1 MWYRSAFSVW
11 HMNISRLSQWSLA
24 YVPRRHRVMNFPW
37 ASRNPTRMPGRY
49 DADRCLDPTTLAGRC
64 RIPWILGNGVLWKV
78 CKVSS
83 CLIILCAFGHTCSH
97 VPTISHCFGW
107 KPNAQ
112 VETSIFEGANFA
124 FQNRGLRKVQVDARS
139 CRYLHQAWTQK
150 KATLVFSRCVSL
162 QGPRLISGPH
172 SLGRDQGRRYCCVR
186 LVFASAVFILTM
198 TYTLLEQLWGCE
210 IAL

>member
-1 MWYRSAFSVW
+1 MIPFCLFSVA
-11 HMNISRLSQWSLA
+11 HEHLQAFTMVFGLCASQA
-24 YVPRRHRVMNFPW
+24 PGDEFPMGH
-37 ASRNPTRMPGRY
+37 PGTPPRMPGRY

-64 RIPWILGNGVLWKV
+64 RIPWMGNGVPWKV

-139 CRYLHQAWTQK
+139 CRYLHQA
-150 KATLVFSRCVSL
+150 
-162 QGPRLISGPH
+162 
-172 SLGRDQGRRYCCVR
+172 
-186 LVFASAVFILTM
+186 
-198 TYTLLEQLWGCE
+198 
-210 IAL
+210 